1 MSNMSYCRFN
11 NTSKDL
17 GDCLDAIENQDY
29 RVLADFERDG
39 LEALLEYCEGILEY
53 KEEIEEA
60 LKEKVVNSSID

>member
-29 RVLADFERDG
+29 RDLADYEVDG
-39 LEALLEYCEGILEY
+39 LEAILEYCEAILEY
-53 KEEIEEA
+53 KEEIKEA
-60 LKEKVVNSSID
+60 IDNG